1 MKGNFNQA
9 AAEDITLRTMDQNSA
24 FPCMLRVVGL
34 CSTVI
39 SNAVVPE
46 EGADDDLFGDMGFGP
61 EALRTAGT
69 PASNAASSARVDDA
83 DLLDVGMP
91 DVASLVSGASGASAA
106 SKRRSNAAA
115 EAAAAIRARTSLA
128 SAPVRDSMGAPAD
141 EFGMLGGADDEDA
154 FGGEMPMMDME
165 AASDDELLA
174 GGDADLLGS
183 VRDTDGTSGISELVE
198 SETESQAEAAA
209 DAAARAAD
217 KRKAR
222 RRRAA
227 GAVRDEVISIPS
239 RVLKG
244 WIGNT
249 ERHLLPRPLGRR
261 RTRLARQI
269 AKADHAGLVN
279 TEEGFTQLLQVPMG
293 LRHDMVAPQ
302 LLQLFAA
309 HASDNLPYARR
320 TELELKNEIRGVLGL
335 ELFDENGGTMEM
347 PPAVDDLPSDDD
359 GGFMP
364 MGDMDEEDGGLLPM
378 LDADVPA
385 GRPSLLD
392 AAFARGA
399 DSASVAASA
408 ISAPSSTGMAST
420 AEARLGARSESD
432 SQITTDESGTVP
444 VHKWHSR
451 TKRMA
456 RVLADALQANAAS
469 VNDPMDAQASFS
481 SLAMGSSKRSAASAF
496 YEVLALATWDVVS
509 VQQTAPFS
517 DIAVGRT
524 ANFDSTMAA
533 VNA

>member
-1 MKGNFNQA
+1 MRRVPQRA
-9 AAEDITLRTMDQNSA
+9 QTLPHLFSYT
-24 FPCMLRVVGL
+24 
-34 CSTVI
+34 
-39 SNAVVPE
+39 VVPE

-91 DVASLVSGASGASAA
+91 DVASLMSGASGASAA

-115 EAAAAIRARTSLA
+115 EAAAAVGARASLA
-128 SAPVRDSMGAPAD
+128 SAPVRDSMGAPTD
-141 EFGMLGGADDEDA
+141 EFGLLPGGEEEDA
-154 FGGEMPMMDME
+154 FAGEMPMMDME
-165 AASDDELLA
+165 AASDDELLGA
-174 GGDADLLGS
+174 GDADLLGS

-244 WIGNT
+244 WISNT

-279 TEEGFTQLLQVPMG
+279 TEDGFTQLLKVPMG

-320 TELELKNEIRGVLGL
+320 SELELKNEIRGVLGL
-335 ELFDENGGTMEM
+335 ELFDEHGAAMEM
-347 PPAVDDLPSDDD
+347 PPAVDDLPEDDD

-364 MGDMDEEDGGLLPM
+364 MADLDEDDGLLPT
-378 LDADVPA
+378 LDDDAPT

-408 ISAPSSTGMAST
+408 MSAPSSAGMAST
-420 AEARLGARSESD
+420 AEARLGAASESD
-432 SQITTDESGTVP
+432 SQAIDDAGTVP

-456 RVLADALQANAAS
+456 RVLAEALKANEAS

-509 VQQTAPFS
+509 VQQSAPFS
-517 DIAVGRT
+517 DINVGRT
-524 ANFDSTMAA
+524 ANFESTIAA

>member
-1 MKGNFNQA
+1 
-9 AAEDITLRTMDQNSA
+9 
-24 FPCMLRVVGL
+24 MLALHG
-34 CSTVI
+34 STGF
-39 SNAVVPE
+39 AVVPE

-91 DVASLVSGASGASAA
+91 DVSSLVSGASGASAA

-115 EAAAAIRARTSLA
+115 EAAAAIGARASLA
-128 SAPVRDSMGAPAD
+128 SAPARDSMGAPAD
-141 EFGMLGGADDEDA
+141 EFGLLAAGDDDDA
-154 FGGEMPMMDME
+154 FAGGMPMMDMGE
-165 AASDDELLA
+165 ASDDDLA
-174 GGDADLLGS
+174 PAGDADLLGS
-183 VRDTDGTSGISELVE
+183 VRDSEGTSGISELVE
-198 SETESQAEAAA
+198 SETESQAEAAQE
-209 DAAARAAD
+209 AAARAAD
-217 KRKAR
+217 KRTAR

-239 RVLKG
+239 RVLKS

-249 ERHLLPRPLGRR
+249 ERHLMPRPLGRR

-279 TEEGFTQLLQVPMG
+279 SEEGFTQLLKVPMG

-320 TELELKNEIRGVLGL
+320 SELELKNEIRHVLGL
-335 ELFDENGGTMEM
+335 ELFDENGVPSGM
-347 PPAVDDLPSDDD
+347 PAAVDDEQEHDD

-364 MGDMDEEDGGLLPM
+364 MPDMPEDDEEEAGMLPS
-378 LDADVPA
+378 LDDDAPA

-399 DSASVAASA
+399 DSASVAPSA
-408 ISAPSSTGMAST
+408 VSAPSSTGLAST

-432 SQITTDESGTVP
+432 SQATLDESGTVP

-456 RVLADALQANAAS
+456 RVLADALAANAAS
-469 VNDPMDAQASFS
+469 VEDPMDAQASFS

-517 DIAVGRT
+517 DIAVGKT
-524 ANFDSTMAA
+524 ANFDTTMAS